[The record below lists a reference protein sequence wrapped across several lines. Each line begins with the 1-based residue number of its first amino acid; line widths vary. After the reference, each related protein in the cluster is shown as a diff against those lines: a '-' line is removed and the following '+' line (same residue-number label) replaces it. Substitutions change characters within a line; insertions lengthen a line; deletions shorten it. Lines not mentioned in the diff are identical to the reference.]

1 MISDFDRQHGRRSK
15 RAHRTATLALRL
27 ALGLT
32 CVTAAAYAAE
42 PDAETRTQA
51 RELARRG
58 AEAFEQKDYKTAL
71 DRFARAET
79 LFRAPSIAVM
89 RARSLVELGRLVEA
103 LDAYEATARMPLA
116 GDAPVAFREAV
127 NDAKREAE
135 ELRHRVPHLTLHI
148 RADKGIPTGLVVLLD
163 GKAVPEALLD
173 VERPVDPGS
182 HEVRAS
188 APEHVPVTQGARL
201 NERDH
206 LTLDVVLG
214 SDNAAAASPSSTRA
228 IEAVGAASAEQKS
241 GGSSVWGWALVGAG
255 AAGIGVGA
263 ITGAIALNKKSS
275 LDAQCRPGCP
285 PSASSELDAFRSNRT
300 LSYVS
305 FAVGAVA
312 FGAGGYIL
320 LFTHRSEAGHVA
332 AGVGPGTIEISGAF

>member
-1 MISDFDRQHGRRSK
+1 MISDSDRQRSRRSK
-15 RAHRTATLALRL
+15 RAHRTATLAFRI

-32 CVTAAAYAAE
+32 CLTAAAQAAE

-71 DRFARAET
+71 DRFARAEA

-116 GDAPVAFREAV
+116 GDAPAAFRDAV

-135 ELRHRVPHLTLHI
+135 ELRRRVPHLTLHI
-148 RADKGIPTGLVVLLD
+148 RADKGIPNGLVVLLD

-188 APEHVPVTQGARL
+188 APEHAPVTQSARVS
-201 NERDH
+201 EGDH

-214 SDNAAAASPSSTRA
+214 SDQAARA
-228 IEAVGAASAEQKS
+228 GDVAGSAEQRSEDAKS
-241 GGSSVWGWALVGAG
+241 SGSSSVWGWALVGAG

-275 LDAQCRPGCP
+275 LDAQCNPGCP

-305 FAVGAVA
+305 FALGAVGLA
-312 FGAGGYIL
+312 TGGYIL
-320 LFTHRSEAGHVA
+320 LFTRRSNTGHVS